1 MSKNW
6 FCKLA
11 FGASLL
17 GGGAL
22 SLDCSSEAIFPR
34 SISIK
39 HMYSHVSRG
48 SVEIAEN
55 IDTLIS
61 SLLIYW

>member
-1 MSKNW
+1 MLKNW
-6 FCKLA
+6 LCKLA

-34 SISIK
+34 SISV
-39 HMYSHVSRG
+39 SHIDSVVNRG